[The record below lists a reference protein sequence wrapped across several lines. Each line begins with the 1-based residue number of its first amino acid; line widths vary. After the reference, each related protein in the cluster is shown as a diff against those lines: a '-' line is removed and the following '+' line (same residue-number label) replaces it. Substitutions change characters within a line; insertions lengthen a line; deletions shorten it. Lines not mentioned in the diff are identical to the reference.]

1 MIVFAVLFTA
11 LLSATAGG
19 LVVHLN
25 QRRHD
30 AHARQDGAYWRAA
43 MLRQCAGV
51 FYREDR

>member
-11 LLSATAGG
+11 LLSAAAGG
-19 LVVHLN
+19 FVVHLN
-25 QRRHD
+25 HQRNERR
-30 AHARQDGAYWRAA
+30 ARQDGAYWRAA